1 MTDAADFDIA
11 AYDYELPPTCIA
23 QVPCEPRDR
32 ARLLIVDGLAVDH
45 RSFVDLPAALRPGDL
60 LVFNDTRVVPARLYG
75 RKENGV
81 PVEVL
86 LLEARTPTRWLALVK
101 PGKRL
106 PLHSQIF
113 FADGLTAQVVAIDPE
128 TRGRELE
135 FAWPGDRPFPEVLA
149 AQGVMPL
156 PPYLHP
162 PADLDPERYQTVYA
176 RQPGAVAAPTAGLHF
191 TESLLA
197 ALQTGGIHQAFVT
210 LHVGLGTFRPVETAD
225 IRQHVMHAEWCEVP
239 AETAAAIRRTRE
251 QGGRIVGVGT
261 TVART
266 LEATQGQPFQ
276 GKTDLMIYPG
286 YTWQVLDG
294 LITNFHLPKSTL
306 LMLVASFLGPQG
318 RPRLLDLYQLA
329 IAQGYRFYSFGDGM
343 LLWGGRNLC

>member
-1 MTDAADFDIA
+1 MTDTADFEVA
-11 AYDYELPPTCIA
+11 AYDYELPPDCIA

-32 ARLLIVDGLAVDH
+32 ARLWVGDGLTADH
-45 RSFVDLPAALRPGDL
+45 RWFVDLPEVLQPGDL
-60 LVFNDTRVVPARLYG
+60 LVFNDTRVLPARLYG

-86 LLEARTPTRWLALVK
+86 LLEERTPRRWLALVK

-106 PLHSQIF
+106 PLHSRME
-113 FADGLTAQVVAIDPE
+113 FADGLQAQVMAIDPE

-135 FAWPGDRPFPEVLA
+135 FTWPGDRPLAEVIA

-156 PPYLHP
+156 PPYLTP

-197 ALQTGGIHQAFVT
+197 ALAERGIGQAFVT

-225 IRQHVMHAEWCEVP
+225 IRRHVMHAEWCEVP
-239 AETAAAIRRTRE
+239 MATAAAIQRTRE
-251 QGGRIVGVGT
+251 QGGRVVGVGT

-266 LEATQGQPFQ
+266 LEAAQGQPFQ

-286 YTWQVLDG
+286 YTWRVLDG

-318 RPRLLDLYQLA
+318 RPRLLNWYREA
-329 IAQGYRFYSFGDGM
+329 IARGYRFYSFGDGM